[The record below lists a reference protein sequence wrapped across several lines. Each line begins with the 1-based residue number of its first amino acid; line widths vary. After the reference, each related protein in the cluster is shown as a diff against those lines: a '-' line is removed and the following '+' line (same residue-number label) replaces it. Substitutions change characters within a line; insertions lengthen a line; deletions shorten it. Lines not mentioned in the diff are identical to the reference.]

1 MQHHQATDTLDRP
14 FPTGSGDTGPVT
26 VGTQQPLDS
35 SPELAAPSLGA
46 AEVERVRAAVAVAL
60 TGFLADQRQTLAA
73 IDAALTPVVDE
84 VCAVA
89 DGGKRLRPLFAYW
102 GWRGVTAGAPGAGEA
117 DDAVLRAVAALEFV
131 HASALV
137 HDDVMDGALTRRG
150 RPATHIGFAGR
161 HDGDGLDGDAGA
173 FGVGAA
179 ILVGDLALVWSD
191 ELLRRS
197 GLSAAAL
204 ARARAVWDTM
214 RTEVTAGQYLDLLR
228 AAGGLPGPEGALTVA
243 RYKSAGY
250 TVQRPLQ
257 LGAAIAGA
265 GPRAADTYTAIGLPL
280 GEAFQLRDD
289 VLGVFGDPSVTG
301 KSADDDLREGKQTL
315 LIALAEREADA
326 AGRQLLADSLGD
338 PAAGPEQF
346 DALRQLIEVTGARSR
361 VEERITERTALAR
374 AAIADAPIADDA
386 RAALDALAVAAT
398 TRSA

>member
-1 MQHHQATDTLDRP
+1 MSRSPGPALLQRSRTTELGN
-14 FPTGSGDTGPVT
+14 TGHVT
-26 VGTQQPLDS
+26 VGTQHRPFPAAPLA
-35 SPELAAPSLGA
+35 PPLAAAELDRLRESVSAALSEFLDRQRETLAAMDPSLG
-46 AEVERVRAAVAVAL
+46 
-60 TGFLADQRQTLAA
+60 
-73 IDAALTPVVDE
+73 PVVDE

-89 DGGKRLRPLFAYW
+89 EGGKRLRPAFAYW
-102 GWRGVTAGAPGAGEA
+102 GWRGARDQATAEDEA
-117 DDAVLRAVAALEFV
+117 AVLTAVAAREFV

-137 HDDVMDGALTRRG
+137 HDDVMDGAHTRRG
-150 RPATHIGFAGR
+150 RPATHVGFASR
-161 HDGDGLDGDAGA
+161 HTVEDLSGDREL
-173 FGVGAA
+173 FGTGAA
-179 ILVGDLALVWSD
+179 ILIGDLALVWSD

-204 ARARAVWDTM
+204 TRARAVWDTM

-228 AAGGLPGPEGALTVA
+228 AAGGLPGADGALTVA

-265 GPRAADTYTAIGLPL
+265 GPEVTEAYTAIGLPL

-289 VLGVFGDPSVTG
+289 VLGVFGDPLVTG

-315 LIALAEREADA
+315 LIALAEQAADE
-326 AGRQLLADSLGD
+326 AGRGLLDRSLGNAD
-338 PAAGPEQF
+338 AGPEEIE
-346 DALRQLIEVTGARSR
+346 ALRALLESTGARAR

-374 AAIADAPIADDA
+374 SAIAAAPLADDA

-398 TRSA
+398 SRTA

>member
-1 MQHHQATDTLDRP
+1 MPRSPMTPVVPRRQSIR
-14 FPTGSGDTGPVT
+14 SGDTGRVT
-26 VGTQQPLDS
+26 AGTQRRHPSPGPLTV
-35 SPELAAPSLGA
+35 PSLDA
-46 AEVERVRAAVAVAL
+46 ADLGRVRGSVA
-60 TGFLADQRQTLAA
+60 
-73 IDAALTPVVDE
+73 AALTEFLDRQRETLAGMDPSLAPVVDE
-84 VCAVA
+84 VCALA

-102 GWRGVTAGAPGAGEA
+102 GWRGAVADAAGPAE
-117 DDAVLRAVAALEFV
+117 DDAAVLRAVAALEFV

-150 RPATHIGFAGR
+150 RPATHVGFATR
-161 HDGDGLDGDAGA
+161 HGDGALAGDGDS
-173 FGVGAA
+173 FGIGAA

-197 GLSAAAL
+197 GISAAAL
-204 ARARAVWDTM
+204 ARARTVWDTM

-228 AAGGLPGPEGALTVA
+228 AAGGLPGPHGALTVA

-265 GPRAADTYTAIGLPL
+265 AARVSETYTAIGLPL

-289 VLGVFGDPSVTG
+289 VLGVFGDPAVTG

-315 LIALAEREADA
+315 LIALAEEATDA
-326 AGRQLLADSLGD
+326 AGRRLLADSLGD
-338 PAAGPEQF
+338 PAAGA
-346 DALRQLIEVTGARSR
+346 DALQALRRLIEDTGARAR

-374 AAIADAPIADDA
+374 AAIADAPIAADA
-386 RAALDALAVAAT
+386 RVALDALAVAAT
-398 TRSA
+398 SRTA